1 MNRLVNEELKYDGF
15 RFNVVQK
22 TYEKEDGKQYTRDCV
37 NPGDAVVILPITENN
52 EVIFEH
58 QFREV
63 INSVEL
69 ELPAGMIDDGEEP
82 ETAAKRELEEETGTK
97 CDDLEFLTSYY
108 PSCGYTSEK
117 IYIYI
122 ARNLSVGN
130 KHLDE
135 NEEILDVT
143 KIHIDECLKM
153 AMENKFR
160 HASVNIAI
168 LMYYFKYCN
177 GGEND
182 R

>member
-1 MNRLVNEELKYDGF
+1 
-15 RFNVVQK
+15 
-22 TYEKEDGKQYTRDCV
+22 
-37 NPGDAVVILPITENN
+37 
-52 EVIFEH
+52 
-58 QFREV
+58 
-63 INSVEL
+63 
-69 ELPAGMIDDGEEP
+69 MIDKGENP
-82 ETAAKRELEEETGTK
+82 EDAAKRELEEETGTK
-97 CDDLEFLTSYY
+97 CDNLEFLTSYY

-122 ARNLSVGN
+122 ARGLSSGE
-130 KHLDE
+130 KHLDDT
-135 NEEILDVT
+135 EEILDVQ

-177 GGEND
+177 GGNYD

>member
-1 MNRLVNEELKYDGF
+1 MNKLVNEELKYDGF

-22 TYEKEDGKQYTRDCV
+22 TYEKEDGKLYTRDCV
-37 NPGDAVVILPITENN
+37 NPGDAVIILPITENN
-52 EVIFEH
+52 EIVFEH
-58 QFREV
+58 QYREV
-63 INSVEL
+63 IESVEL
-69 ELPAGMIDDGEEP
+69 ELPAGMIDKDENP
-82 ETAAKRELEEETGTK
+82 EDAAKRELEEETGTK
-97 CDDLEFLTSYY
+97 CENLEFLTSYY

-122 ARNLSVGN
+122 ARGLSSGEKN
-130 KHLDE
+130 LDE
-135 NEEILDVT
+135 NEEILDT
-143 KIHIDECLKM
+143 QKIHIDECLKM

-177 GGEND
+177 GGNNV

>member
-1 MNRLVNEELKYDGF
+1 MNRLINEEIKYDGF

-22 TYEKEDGKQYTRDCV
+22 TYEKEDGKTYTRDCV
-37 NPGDAVVILPITENN
+37 NPGDAVVVLPITENG

-69 ELPAGMIDDGEEP
+69 ELPAGMIDDGEDP
-82 ETAAKRELEEETGTK
+82 AVAAKRELEEETGYK
-97 CDDLEFLTSYY
+97 CDNLEFLTSYY

-122 ARNLSVGN
+122 ARNLSNGEV
-130 KHLDE
+130 HLDE
-135 NEEILDVT
+135 NEEILDVQ
-143 KIHIDECLKM
+143 KSHIDECLKM
-153 AMENKFR
+153 AIENKFR

-177 GGEND
+177 GGNND

>member
-1 MNRLVNEELKYDGF
+1 MNKLINEELKYDGF

-22 TYEKEDGKQYTRDCV
+22 TYEKEDGKTYTRDCV
-37 NPGDAVVILPITENN
+37 NPGDAVIILPITEAG
-52 EVIFEH
+52 EVVFEH

-69 ELPAGMIDDGEEP
+69 ELPAGMIDEGESP
-82 ETAAKRELEEETGTK
+82 EDAARRELEEETGTK
-97 CDDLEFLTSYY
+97 CDNLEFLTSYY

-122 ARNLSVGN
+122 ARNLSTGEKN
-130 KHLDE
+130 LDE
-135 NEEILDVT
+135 NEEILDVQ

-177 GGEND
+177 GGNND